1 MFGAEPGLPAVIH
14 IALLSTFPA
23 CLFVFLNSSQSA
35 MKTSTIS
42 RLRRQKGKQKR
53 VLNPL
58 CGIPLC
64 KRKGVEMGTEVA
76 SVG

>member
-1 MFGAEPGLPAVIH
+1 MFGAEPGLLAIIH
-14 IALLSTFPA
+14 IALSTFPA
-23 CLFVFLNSSQSA
+23 FFFFFNSSQSA
-35 MKTSTIS
+35 LKTSTIS

-58 CGIPLC
+58 CGISLG